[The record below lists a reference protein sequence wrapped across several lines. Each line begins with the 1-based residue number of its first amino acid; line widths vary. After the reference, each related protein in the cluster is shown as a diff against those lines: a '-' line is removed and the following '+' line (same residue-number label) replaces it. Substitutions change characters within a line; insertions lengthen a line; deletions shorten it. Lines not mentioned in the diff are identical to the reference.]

1 MAARS
6 DSGWSAST
14 ARRPTS
20 AGRAKALA
28 WRTGVA
34 ALVGDVDRQALHRT
48 AALELCQKIDDAG
61 ARARAEWFLG
71 FVECDLGDLS
81 VSEELVNR
89 ALRTARAVADHW
101 CTATALSTRAK
112 QAMLRGD
119 LGEVERSGAQS
130 LEMFRELGDRW
141 GQLQSMEWL

>member
-34 ALVGDVDRQALHRT
+34 ALVGDVDRHALHRT
-48 AALELCQKIDDAG
+48 AVLELCQRIDDAG
-61 ARARAEWFLG
+61 ARARTEWFLG

-81 VSEELVNR
+81 VSEELVDL
-89 ALRTARAVADHW
+89 ALRTAGAVADRW
-101 CTATALSTRAK
+101 CIAAALSTRAK
-112 QAMLRGD
+112 QAMLRSE
-119 LGEVERSGAQS
+119 LGEVERNGAQ
-130 LEMFRELGDRW
+130 
-141 GQLQSMEWL
+141 